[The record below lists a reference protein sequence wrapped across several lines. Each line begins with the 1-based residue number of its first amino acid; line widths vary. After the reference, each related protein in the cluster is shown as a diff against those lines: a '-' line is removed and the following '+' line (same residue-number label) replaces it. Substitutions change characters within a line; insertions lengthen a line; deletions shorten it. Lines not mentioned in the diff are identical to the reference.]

1 VGGAAGAERLYFDD
15 DDGCRAH
22 YDRDIE
28 PRTGSA
34 RAAATTSRDGPPRET
49 VGGEQRSERGVE
61 GEEATAGAGDARAV
75 RCAGTTG
82 RGTAGTLEG
91 AGVRERRVEERVVG
105 GDVRRA
111 VAGVDGDGARG
122 CDGSGAGGQAAAA
135 AVGRRGVGE
144 RERGTRGRRRNGD
157 ERRRREEAK
166 DDDDGC
172 SNVVDFFGG
181 IVSRE

>member
-1 VGGAAGAERLYFDD
+1 MGGAAGAERLYFDD

-82 RGTAGTLEG
+82 RGTVGTLEG

>member
-1 VGGAAGAERLYFDD
+1 MPSDSTTTGAERITTGTPNL
-15 DDGCRAH
+15 GR
-22 YDRDIE
+22 DR
-28 PRTGSA
+28 R
-34 RAAATTSRDGPPRET
+34 ATTSGDGPPPRET

-82 RGTAGTLEG
+82 RGTVGTLEG

-105 GDVRRA
+105 GDVRGA

-135 AVGRRGVGE
+135 AVGRRGVREG
-144 RERGTRGRRRNGD
+144 ERGTRGRRRNGD

>member
-1 VGGAAGAERLYFDD
+1 MPSDSTSTGAERIATGTPNL
-15 DDGCRAH
+15 GRVR
-22 YDRDIE
+22 RDS
-28 PRTGSA
+28 T
-34 RAAATTSRDGPPRET
+34 ATTASGDGPPRET

-82 RGTAGTLEG
+82 RGTADTLEG

-105 GDVRRA
+105 GDVRGA

-135 AVGRRGVGE
+135 AVGRRGVRECE
-144 RERGTRGRRRNGD
+144 RGRGTRGRRRNGD
-157 ERRRREEAK
+157 ERRRGEEAK

>member
-1 VGGAAGAERLYFDD
+1 MPSDSTCTTTTGAERITTGTSNLGRDR
-15 DDGCRAH
+15 RA
-22 YDRDIE
+22 
-28 PRTGSA
+28 
-34 RAAATTSRDGPPRET
+34 AAATTSRDGPPRET

-82 RGTAGTLEG
+82 RGTVGTLEG

-105 GDVRRA
+105 GDVRGA